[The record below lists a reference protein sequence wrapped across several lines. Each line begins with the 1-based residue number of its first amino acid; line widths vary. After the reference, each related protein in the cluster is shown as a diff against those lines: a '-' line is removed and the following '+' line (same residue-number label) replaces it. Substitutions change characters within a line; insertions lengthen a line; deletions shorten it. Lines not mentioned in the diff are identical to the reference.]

1 MICLCSARH
10 LPVSK
15 QRTEAIACG
24 FTYILITFSLLST
37 YVFLY
42 LSVQGIVEVSED
54 DGLEELS
61 ELLVCRPGLC
71 VSIQF
76 P

>member
-1 MICLCSARH
+1 MDSI
-10 LPVSK
+10 
-15 QRTEAIACG
+15 I
-24 FTYILITFSLLST
+24 FLLLFPFLTT

>member
-1 MICLCSARH
+1 MDSIIFL
-10 LPVSK
+10 LLFP
-15 QRTEAIACG
+15 
-24 FTYILITFSLLST
+24 LLST